1 MVLKMLIDL
10 ERGMDEHSE
19 NFKKE
24 IENIRRYQTEVKTKL
39 KQVQ

>member
-10 ERGMDEHSE
+10 ERGMGEHSE

-24 IENIRRYQTEVKTKL
+24 TENIRKVPNRSYN
-39 KQVQ
+39 

>member
-19 NFKKE
+19 NFKKDYKVDSR
-24 IENIRRYQTEVKTKL
+24 IDSTEEYNNWTEK
-39 KQVQ
+39 